1 MAAGQRVVGDRSAAG
16 AHGIN
21 AAAIILIIQ
30 PQFFYQ
36 SEAGFL
42 HAVFAAFYFQ
52 IRDAGLCGS
61 AGGGGINLRQIL
73 PARNAQNTGDASE
86 TVGFGVIHHFFQ
98 A

>member
-1 MAAGQRVVGDRSAAG
+1 MGDRSAAG

-61 AGGGGINLRQIL
+61 AGGGGINLRQIFQ
-73 PARNAQNTGDASE
+73 RE
-86 TVGFGVIHHFFQ
+86 TPRTE
-98 A
+98 ATAAKPLALA